1 MMKFQIL
8 GDAISLLVWPSVVL
22 LPLSLTFGGNR
33 FELIFPREWYD
44 MEPRTFWGT
53 DKWPSPLGLTLG
65 ISAVI
70 VGQIFML
77 FYFCVRRTG
86 MLGNIIAIQKEGAPA
101 YELIEGLFTHLA
113 QPEGF
118 IMLGGYLAGT
128 WMFGLMPSTYYSF
141 EGGINWLHVLMQ
153 LLVQD
158 LIQYLMHMIEHKLDK
173 RLYQKSHKPHHKF
186 TNPRL
191 FDAFNGSVA
200 DTFLMILVPLFC
212 TARLIKANV
221 WSYMAFG
228 SIYANWL
235 TLIHA
240 EYAHPWDHMFR
251 LIGNYFILH
260 NSVCFYAFFTQVLV
274 QQPIIMF
281 ITKYL

>member
-1 MMKFQIL
+1 MNFRSF
-8 GDAISLLVWPSVVL
+8 GEVISLLVWPSLVL
-22 LPLSLTFGGNR
+22 LPLFLTFGGDR
-33 FELIFPREWYD
+33 YELIFPREWYD
-44 MEPRTFWGT
+44 VEPRAFWGS
-53 DKWPSPLGLTLG
+53 KEWPSPLGLILG

-70 VGQIFML
+70 IGQIFML
-77 FYFCVRRTG
+77 LYFCIRRTG
-86 MLGNIIAIQKEGAPA
+86 KLGTITAIQKEGAPK
-101 YELIEGLFTHLA
+101 YELMEGLFTHLA

-141 EGGINWLHVLMQ
+141 KGGINWIHVLMQ
-153 LLVQD
+153 LLIQD
-158 LIQYLMHMIEHKLDK
+158 LIQYLMHMLEHKLDK
-173 RLYQKSHKPHHKF
+173 RIYQASHKPHHKF

-240 EYAHPWDHMFR
+240 EYAHPWDNIFR
-251 LIGNYFILH
+251 RIGKYFIL
-260 NSVCFYAFFTQVLV
+260 NIL
-274 QQPIIMF
+274 
-281 ITKYL
+281 